1 MNETELSFKNDP
13 KIKDDLIA
21 RMDKHIELDNLLQ
34 KATGEDGKGCTVW
47 CALNNGSM
55 HYGYNHSAFP
65 SILGLPE
72 WLALLQEVIFEGLSV
87 EDSKQFSSEWVRAI
101 PVGKDL
107 EPVKWKF
114 CAFVLKENIERVLL
128 LDISEE
134 LKKEIIGAIKQCLVV
149 HERSIETGIWDE
161 SAERSAVSAAW
172 SAARSAE
179 MSAVSAAWSAA
190 MSAVSAAW
198 SDASSAERTAA

>member
-55 HYGYNHSAFP
+55 HYGYNPGAFP

-107 EPVKWKF
+107 EPVKWEF
-114 CAFVLKENIERVLL
+114 CFFFGAEDHRWGCGVEGDRFSHHPGL
-128 LDISEE
+128 LDD
-134 LKKEIIGAIKQCLVV
+134 VFD
-149 HERSIETGIWDE
+149 W
-161 SAERSAVSAAW
+161 
-172 SAARSAE
+172 
-179 MSAVSAAWSAA
+179 
-190 MSAVSAAW
+190 
-198 SDASSAERTAA
+198 